1 MIPRKK
7 FVFPIVVLAV
17 LALPACSDE
26 MVTRP
31 AAAPRSLSPVGPRLN
46 AGVSASEGIA
56 AIMDGVNASLEAA
69 GANYRVAI
77 AEYLVSSDDGQAGGT
92 VLAKNVGNKQLG
104 ADFIPFDPERE
115 DWSGPVNGTTDN
127 ITYAIDRTGDAV
139 PLAGGLTAAQTDAAI
154 VRAMA
159 SWEDV
164 SCSGLGLVRNPDFGL
179 DIGVVAYQLSA
190 GAIGSPY
197 IFADVQHAGWRDLN
211 FAGGVLGV
219 TYTFVFGQNVGTPP
233 VFVPSDVDNNGKSDV
248 AFREIYYDPIRPATP
263 TSPAAPWSWR
273 DDGVANIDVESVAVH
288 EAGHGLSQD
297 HFGTVRIKSDEITLQ
312 ASPRSVMN
320 ALYAAPF
327 RSLTGSDTGG
337 HCSNWASWPTG

>member
-1 MIPRKK
+1 MIQRKK

-46 AGVSASEGIA
+46 AGVEVSDGLVAV
-56 AIMDGVNASLEAA
+56 MDGLNVSLEAA
-69 GANYRVAI
+69 GANYRVAL
-77 AEYLVSSDDGQAGGT
+77 AEYVVSSDDGQPGGT

-104 ADFIPFDPERE
+104 SDFVPFDARRQG
-115 DWSGPVNGTTDN
+115 WSGPVDGTTDN

-139 PLAGGLTAAQTDAAI
+139 PLAGGLTGAQTDAAI
-154 VRAMA
+154 ERAMA

-164 SCSGLGLVRNPDFGL
+164 SCSGLGLVRNDDFGI
-179 DIGVVAYQLSA
+179 DIGFVAGRNSFVF
-190 GAIGSPY
+190 GDI
-197 IFADVQHAGWRDLN
+197 QHAGWQDLN

-219 TYTFVFGQNVGTPP
+219 TFTFIFGTNVGTPP
-233 VFVPSDVDNNGKSDV
+233 VFVPSDIDNNGKTDV
-248 AFREIYYDPIRPATP
+248 AFREIYYDPIQANGQ
-263 TSPAAPWSWR
+263 PWPWR
-273 DDGVANIDVESVAVH
+273 DNGVNNIDVESVAVH
-288 EAGHGLSQD
+288 EAGHGLSQN
-297 HFGTVRIKSDEITLQ
+297 HFGTVRIKNDEITLK

-327 RSLTGSDTGG
+327 RSLTGTDNGG
-337 HCSNWASWPTG
+337 HCSNWASWPNK